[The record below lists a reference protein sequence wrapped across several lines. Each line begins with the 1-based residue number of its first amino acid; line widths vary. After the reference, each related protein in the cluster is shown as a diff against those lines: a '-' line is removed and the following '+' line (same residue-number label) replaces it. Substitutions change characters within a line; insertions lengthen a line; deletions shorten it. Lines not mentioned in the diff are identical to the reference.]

1 MPDSSKSTARAL
13 GAVADAD
20 ELLKLAHGAV
30 ERARTE
36 VSGDALGVADR
47 LSQQLKFLRKIAEV
61 LRHEIERLERER
73 DALPPPNPA
82 AIHDR
87 SEA

>member
-1 MPDSSKSTARAL
+1 MQDPLMSTARAL
-13 GAVADAD
+13 GAVADAT

-36 VSGDALGVADR
+36 VSSDALGVADR
-47 LSQQLKFLRKIAEV
+47 LSQQVQFLLKIAEV

-73 DALPPPNPA
+73 GALPSPNPT